1 MSDNPSGMPAAADN
15 PMAAQQPPAPVAS
28 TEGVDVAAVEEALR
42 DVIDPELGINVVDL
56 GLLYGVSI
64 EPDGTVADKVRIQ
77 WVWLPPW
84 GPDKITP
91 EGREQLRALGFNV

>member
-42 DVIDPELGINVVDL
+42 DVIDPELGINVVARRHGGPRHD
-56 GLLYGVSI
+56 
-64 EPDGTVADKVRIQ
+64 PDHRR
-77 WVWLPPW
+77 LPAH
-84 GPDKITP
+84 
-91 EGREQLRALGFNV
+91 RRH

>member
-64 EPDGTVADKVRIQ
+64 EPDGTVVLDMTLTGTVPHRRQ
-77 WVWLPPW
+77 
-84 GPDKITP
+84 GPYPVGVAAAVGTGQDHP
-91 EGREQLRALGFNV
+91 

>member
-56 GLLYGVSI
+56 GLLYGVSR
-64 EPDGTVADKVRIQ
+64 EPARTLGDDKNQ
-77 WVWLPPW
+77 TTPPS
-84 GPDKITP
+84 PRTP
-91 EGREQLRALGFNV
+91 LKK